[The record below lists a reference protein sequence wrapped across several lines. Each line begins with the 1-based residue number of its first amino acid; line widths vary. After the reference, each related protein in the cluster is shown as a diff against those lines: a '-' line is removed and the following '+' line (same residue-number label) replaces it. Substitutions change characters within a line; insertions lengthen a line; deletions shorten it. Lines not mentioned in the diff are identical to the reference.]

1 MGQYAIRRIV
11 ACIPVIFGLITVV
24 FFLMRLLPGDPVSVM
39 MTEFAAAAED
49 QERIRE
55 QLGLNDPLPVQ
66 YGRYLVNLARGDL
79 GESVFSH
86 RAVSEQIMSQLPAT
100 LELALASTAIGVVG
114 GLFVGIF
121 AAAWRDSLFDRASM
135 FVSLF
140 FISMPSFWVGLIFI
154 YVFALRAALVSR
166 SPAPAAGSTSSCRPW
181 SSASGRSPSSAGWC
195 APRCSETLSNDYVVT
210 ARAKGLA
217 ERQVLFGHAL
227 RNALIP
233 IITLIG
239 LQFGYALGG
248 AVIIETVFGR
258 QGIGALAVGAVQ
270 KHDYPLVQGTV
281 LFVGLVFVLAN
292 LIVDLLYGVV
302 DPRIRYE

>member
-1 MGQYAIRRIV
+1 VGLYAVRRIV
-11 ACIPVIFGLITVV
+11 ASVPVIFGLITVV

-49 QERIRE
+49 QEKIRE
-55 QLGLNDPLPVQ
+55 QLGLNDPLLVQ

-79 GESVFSH
+79 GESVFTH
-86 RAVSEQIMSQLPAT
+86 RTVVSQIRSQLPAT
-100 LELALASTAIGVVG
+100 LELALASTVIGVVG
-114 GLFVGIF
+114 GVLIGVF
-121 AAAWRDSLFDRASM
+121 AAARRDSVFDRASM

-154 YVFALRAALVSR
+154 YFFALKLGWFPVAGTGGWRHLVLPAVALGMRPIAVLGR
-166 SPAPAAGSTSSCRPW
+166 VVRTSML
-181 SSASGRSPSSAGWC
+181 
-195 APRCSETLSNDYVVT
+195 ETLNQDFVVT

-217 ERQVLFGHAL
+217 QRRVLFGHAL

-233 IITLIG
+233 TVTLIG

-248 AVIIETVFGR
+248 AVIVETVFGR
-258 QGIGALAVGAVQ
+258 QGIGMLAVSAVQ

-281 LFVGLVFVLAN
+281 LFVGIIFVLAN
-292 LIVDLLYGVV
+292 LIVDLLYGVI
-302 DPRIRYE
+302 DPRIRYG

>member
-55 QLGLNDPLPVQ
+55 QLGLNEPLPVQ
-66 YGRYLVNLARGDL
+66 YGRYLLTLARGDL

-114 GLFVGIF
+114 GLFLGVF
-121 AAAWRDSLFDRASM
+121 AAAWRDSFFDRASM

-154 YVFALRAALVSR
+154 YVFALGLGWFPVAGTGGWEHLVL
-166 SPAPAAGSTSSCRPW
+166 PAVVLGIRPIAVIGRVVRTSLL
-181 SSASGRSPSSAGWC
+181 
-195 APRCSETLSNDYVVT
+195 ETLSNDYVVT
-210 ARAKGLA
+210 ARAKGLE
-217 ERQVLFGHAL
+217 ERQILFGHAL

-233 IITLIG
+233 TITLIG

>member
-1 MGQYAIRRIV
+1 MGLYAIRRIV

-49 QERIRE
+49 QEKIRE
-55 QLGLNDPLPVQ
+55 QLGLNDPLLVQ
-66 YGRYLVNLARGDL
+66 YFRYLTNLLRGDM

-86 RAVSEQIMSQLPAT
+86 RNVFEQIMSQLPAT
-100 LELALASTAIGVVG
+100 LELALASTLIGVVG

-121 AAAWRDSLFDRASM
+121 SAAWRDSLFDRLSM
-135 FVSLF
+135 LVSLF

-154 YVFALRAALVSR
+154 YIFALELGWFPVAGTGGIEHLVL
-166 SPAPAAGSTSSCRPW
+166 PAVVLGLRPIAVVGRVVRTSML
-181 SSASGRSPSSAGWC
+181 
-195 APRCSETLSNDYVVT
+195 ETLNNDFVVT

-217 ERQVLFGHAL
+217 ENQVLFGHAL

-233 IITLIG
+233 TITLIG

-281 LFVGLVFVLAN
+281 LLVGIVFVLAN

-302 DPRIRYE
+302 DPRIRYD